1 MVSRSTHTTS
11 GRGTITSRTSVS
23 PSSNT
28 EWIILRSVSSTTPLV
43 LAMSTSSRSSTS
55 EENGPWRKPLPGV
68 TALPIRISSLVS
80 GPSSVAS
87 ARTGAAIAMPSS

>member
-1 MVSRSTHTTS
+1 MSRSTQTTS

-28 EWIILRSVSSTTPLV
+28 EWIILRSSSSTTPLV

-68 TALPIRISSLVS
+68 SALPMRISSRVS

-87 ARTGAAIAMPSS
+87 ARTGAAIATPSS